1 MTYRERREARAARLR
16 EWAEKREQR
25 AGAVFKSH
33 EQYRGDYAFNT
44 QPGHIPE
51 RARVIRQEDRAFES
65 LRKADSMN
73 ERAGSI
79 EAATD
84 HAIYSDDTDA
94 TARLRERIAGLEAER
109 DRIKA
114 YNKSCKAGQ
123 RDTTL
128 LNERQQA
135 TLRSIIKVTSYSLGK
150 KGEMPGY
157 ALTNLSGNI
166 RRYKERLANLR
177 GAPTGK
183 CRHCGYAQGI
193 HNRQSFPCEGFAA

>member
-1 MTYRERREARAARLR
+1 MTYRERREARAERLR
-16 EWAEKREQR
+16 GWAEKREQR
-25 AGAVFKSH
+25 AGAVLKSH
-33 EQYRGDYAFNT
+33 EHYRGDYAFNT

-65 LRKADSMN
+65 LRKAQSMN

-84 HAIYSDDTDA
+84 HAIYNDDDDA

-114 YNKSCKAGQ
+114 YNKSCKV
-123 RDTTL
+123 RPDPSL
-128 LNERQQA
+128 LDDHQQA
-135 TLRSIIKVTSYSLGK
+135 TLRSIMKVTAYSLGK

-157 ALTNLSGNI
+157 ATTNLSGNI
-166 RRYKERLANLR
+166 RRYKERLAKLT

-183 CRHCGYAQGI
+183 CRNCGYAQRTHVG
-193 HNRQSFPCEGFAA
+193 SFPCEGFVA